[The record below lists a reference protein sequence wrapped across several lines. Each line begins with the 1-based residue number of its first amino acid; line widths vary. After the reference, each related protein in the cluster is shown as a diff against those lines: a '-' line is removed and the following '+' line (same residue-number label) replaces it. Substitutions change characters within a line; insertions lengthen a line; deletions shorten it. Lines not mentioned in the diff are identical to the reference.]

1 MAEMG
6 TAKRL
11 TKLAA
16 AYERGD
22 LTRREFCERHGIP
35 VTTLDY
41 YRRRRQ
47 QTEPVRFLPV
57 HVEPEHTSAIAG
69 LAVVLANGRRIEF
82 CQSFSS
88 ADLLQLLRTLEQA

>member
-22 LTRREFCERHGIP
+22 LTRREFCERHNIP

-41 YRRRRQ
+41 YRRRLH
-47 QTEPVRFLPV
+47 QTAPVRFLPV
-57 HVEPEHTSAIAG
+57 HVEPEQTSAIAG

-88 ADLLQLLRTLEQA
+88 ADLLQLLRTLDQV

>member
-22 LTRREFCERHGIP
+22 LTRREFCERHNIP

-41 YRRRRQ
+41 YRRRLH
-47 QTEPVRFLPV
+47 QTEPVRFLAV
-57 HVEPEHTSAIAG
+57 HVEPGHTSAIAG

-88 ADLLQLLRTLEQA
+88 SEFTQLLRTLEQA